1 MKWKDLFNRS
11 LIASKFLHH
20 NSLSPTEANITR
32 EQSNRG
38 QLGGIWKVRSHS
50 NRVHQRLNLWE
61 SGRLLLQACKNTIKK
76 NPYLTLTIAFISW
89 MLFFDSA
96 DLITQYKLTRQI
108 KKLREEQNYYLK
120 QIEVVTKERQELMS
134 SEELLE
140 KFAREKYLMKKPTED
155 IYIIEE

>member
-1 MKWKDLFNRS
+1 MKWKRLFTFNRPLVANQFPPYS
-11 LIASKFLHH
+11 SPPHPKTAKHSLKGRVNLLIA
-20 NSLSPTEANITR
+20 
-32 EQSNRG
+32 
-38 QLGGIWKVRSHS
+38 V
-50 NRVHQRLNLWE
+50 
-61 SGRLLLQACKNTIKK
+61 CKNTIKK
-76 NPYLTLTIAFISW
+76 KPYLTLTIGFIIW

-96 DLITQYKLTRQI
+96 DLITQYKLTRRV
-108 KKLREEQNYYLK
+108 KKLHEEQIYYLQ